1 MKRYVFYHAQ
11 CPDGFATA
19 WAFYKKFGTDNVV
32 YQACNY
38 GEPIPQFEAG
48 AEVYIGDYSF
58 PRDVLLDMEKKSS
71 KIVLLD
77 HHRSAEKDLSG
88 LSFATFDMNK
98 SGAMLTWEYCH
109 PGTKIPKMIDYV
121 MDRDLWLFKQPHSK
135 EAHAYLSTFAYD
147 FKAWDEL
154 AATFENDFQRIIDMG
169 AILLR
174 SDELEV
180 QSICAQ
186 SREILFEGHRIPCVN
201 TVVLNSEVGNALL
214 QLYPQA
220 PFSLSWFVTK
230 DGKIKGSLR
239 SRGEFD
245 VSELAKKLGGGGH
258 KAAAG
263 CSLERIPDY
272 LS

>member
-19 WAFYKKFGTDNVV
+19 WAFYKKIGTDNVT
-32 YQACNY
+32 YKACNY
-38 GEPIPQFEAG
+38 NEPLPEFDEG
-48 AEVYIGDYSF
+48 SEVYIGDFSF
-58 PRDVLLDMEKKSS
+58 PRDVLLAWEKKSS

-77 HHRSAEKDLSG
+77 HHRSAEKDLQG
-88 LSFATFDMNK
+88 LPFATFDMSK
-98 SGAMLTWEYCH
+98 SGARLSWEFCH

-121 MDRDLWLFKQPHSK
+121 MDRDLWLHKLPYSK
-135 EAHAYLSTFAYD
+135 EAHAYLSTFDYD

-154 AATFENDFQRIIDMG
+154 ADTFENNFQRIIDMG
-169 AILLR
+169 KILLK

-180 QSICAQ
+180 QTICSQA
-186 SREILFEGHRIPCVN
+186 REILFDGHRIPCVN

-214 QLYPQA
+214 NLYPNA
-220 PFSLSWFVTK
+220 PFSLSWFMNK
-230 DGKIKGSLR
+230 EGKIKGSLR

-245 VSELAKKLGGGGH
+245 VSELARKHNGGGH

-263 CSLERIPDY
+263 CQLERIPDY